1 MFKRQFV
8 MGGTVMLAVL
18 MAVGAAA
25 QEKDFPTKPLRIL
38 VPFTAGSGS
47 DTTARFFGDRLA
59 KQLGQ
64 TAVVENKPGASG
76 IISVQAL
83 LAQPADGHTILLASN
98 SPISVNPVSI
108 KNLPYN
114 PMTDL
119 TPLAGLSRNMNVWVV
134 SANSK
139 LNSLKDVVEYSKHNP
154 NKPLSLANYS
164 AGYRLSGEWFS
175 NMAGIKFNHIT
186 YKGGAQ
192 IFTDLMG
199 DQLDVGIADLGGAAA
214 LLKGGKLKA
223 IAVSGEKRHPDFPA
237 VPTFIDSGFPDFV
250 NYSWTSFYVKAG
262 TPETIKKKLTETLV
276 KIRDAREGAEYNRA
290 SGADSMPYFG
300 ESMQKFQQDELER
313 FTRIAKMAGIQPE

>member
-1 MFKRQFV
+1 
-8 MGGTVMLAVL
+8 MLSKQWQIGAGVVL
-18 MAVGAAA
+18 ALLQVSSAWA
-25 QEKDFPTKPLRIL
+25 QDKEFPTKPLRIL

-134 SANSK
+134 SGNSK
-139 LNSLKDVVEYSKHNP
+139 LNSLKDVVEYAKNNP

-175 NMAGIKFNHIT
+175 HMAGIKFNHIT

-214 LLKGGKLKA
+214 LIKAGKLKA
-223 IAVSGEKRHPDFPA
+223 IAVSGEKRHPDFPL
-237 VPTFIDSGFPDFV
+237 VPTFVDSGFAEFV

-262 TPETIKKKLTETLV
+262 TPEAIKKKLTDTLV
-276 KIRDAREGAEYNRA
+276 KLRDAREGMDYNRA

-313 FTRIAKMAGIQPE
+313 FTRIAKIAGIQPE

>member
-1 MFKRQFV
+1 MRNTPL
-8 MGGTVMLAVL
+8 MSIAASLLAL
-18 MAVGAAA
+18 CTTGSALA
-25 QEKDFPTKPLRIL
+25 QDFPTKPLRIL

-134 SANSK
+134 SGNSK
-139 LNSLKDVVEYSKHNP
+139 LNHLKDVVEYAKHNP

-199 DQLDVGIADLGGAAA
+199 DQLDVGIADLGGAASLIKA
-214 LLKGGKLKA
+214 GKLKA
-223 IAVSGEKRHPDFPA
+223 IAVSGEKRHPDFPS
-237 VPTFIDSGFPDFV
+237 VPTFIESGFPDFV

-262 TPETIKKKLTETLV
+262 TPEAIKKKLTETLV
-276 KIRDAREGAEYNRA
+276 KVRDAREGADYNRA

-313 FTRIAKMAGIQPE
+313 FARIAKLAGIQPE

>member
-1 MFKRQFV
+1 MFKRHFV
-8 MGGTVMLAVL
+8 TGGTVMLAVL
-18 MAVGAAA
+18 MATTAFA

-114 PMTDL
+114 PMSDL

-223 IAVSGEKRHPDFPA
+223 IAVSGEKRHPDFPT

-262 TPETIKKKLTETLV
+262 TPEAIKKKLTETLV
-276 KIRDAREGAEYNRA
+276 KIRDAREGTEYNRA

>member
-1 MFKRQFV
+1 MLKRNLLI
-8 MGGTVMLAVL
+8 TATL
-18 MAVGAAA
+18 MALSMSASVFA
-25 QEKDFPTKPLRIL
+25 QDKEFPSKPFRIF

-47 DTTARFFGDRLA
+47 DTSARFFGDRLA
-59 KQLGQ
+59 KQFGQ
-64 TAVVENKPGASG
+64 TALVENKPGASG

-83 LAQPADGHTILLASN
+83 LALPADGHTILLASN

-134 SANSK
+134 NGNSK
-139 LNSLKDVVEYSKHNP
+139 FNSLKDVVEFSKKNP

-164 AGYRLSGEWFS
+164 AGYRLAGEWFS
-175 NMAGIKFNHIT
+175 NMANVKFNPIT

-199 DQLDVGIADLGGAAA
+199 DQLDVGIADLGGAAS
-214 LLKGGKLKA
+214 LIKSGKLKA
-223 IAVSGEKRHPDFPA
+223 IAVSGEKRHPDFPN
-237 VPTFIDSGFPDFV
+237 VPTFIDSGFPEYV

-262 TPETIKKKLTETLV
+262 TPEAVKKKLIDALV
-276 KIRDAREGAEYNRA
+276 KIRDSKEGADFNQT
-290 SGADSMPYFG
+290 SGADSMPFFG
-300 ESMQKFQQDELER
+300 ESMLKFQQDELER
-313 FTRIAKMAGIQPE
+313 FTRIAKLAGMQPE

>member
-1 MFKRQFV
+1 MFKRHFV
-8 MGGTVMLAVL
+8 TGGTVMLAVL
-18 MAVGAAA
+18 MAASASA

-223 IAVSGEKRHPDFPA
+223 IAVSGEKRHPDFPT

-262 TPETIKKKLTETLV
+262 TPEAIKKKLTETLV
-276 KIRDAREGAEYNRA
+276 KIRDAREGTEYNRA

>member
-1 MFKRQFV
+1 
-8 MGGTVMLAVL
+8 
-18 MAVGAAA
+18 
-25 QEKDFPTKPLRIL
+25 
-38 VPFTAGSGS
+38 
-47 DTTARFFGDRLA
+47 
-59 KQLGQ
+59 
-64 TAVVENKPGASG
+64 
-76 IISVQAL
+76 
-83 LAQPADGHTILLASN
+83 
-98 SPISVNPVSI
+98 
-108 KNLPYN
+108 
-114 PMTDL
+114 
-119 TPLAGLSRNMNVWVV
+119 MNVWVV

-139 LNSLKDVVEYSKHNP
+139 LNSLKDVVEYSKQNP

-223 IAVSGEKRHPDFPA
+223 LAVSGEKRHPDFPN
-237 VPTFIDSGFPDFV
+237 VPNFIDSGFPDFV

-262 TPETIKKKLTETLV
+262 TPEAIKKKLTETLV
-276 KIRDAREGAEYNRA
+276 RIRDAREGAEYNRA

>member
-1 MFKRQFV
+1 MRKTSLLSTAA
-8 MGGTVMLAVL
+8 GLLAL
-18 MAVGAAA
+18 CAAGAALA
-25 QEKDFPTKPLRIL
+25 QDFPTKPLRIL

-134 SANSK
+134 SGNSK
-139 LNSLKDVVEYSKHNP
+139 LNHLKDVVEYSKHNP

-214 LLKGGKLKA
+214 LIKGGKLKA
-223 IAVSGEKRHPDFPA
+223 LAVSGEKRHPDFPN
-237 VPTFIDSGFPDFV
+237 VPTFIESGFPDFV

-262 TPETIKKKLTETLV
+262 TPEAIKKKLTETLV
-276 KIRDAREGAEYNRA
+276 KIRDAREGADYNRA

-313 FTRIAKMAGIQPE
+313 FARIAKLAGIQPE

>member
-1 MFKRQFV
+1 MHKRHFV
-8 MGGTVMLAVL
+8 SGVAGALAL
-18 MAVGAAA
+18 LLAGASLA
-25 QEKDFPTKPLRIL
+25 QEFPTKPLRIL

-223 IAVSGEKRHPDFPA
+223 IAVSGEKRHPDFPN

-262 TPETIKKKLTETLV
+262 TPEAIKKKLTETLV
-276 KIRDAREGAEYNRA
+276 KIRDAREGTEYNRA

-313 FTRIAKMAGIQPE
+313 FTRIAKLAGIQPE

>member
-1 MFKRQFV
+1 MLKRYF
-8 MGGTVMLAVL
+8 GSGCAVL
-18 MAVGAAA
+18 IAMAFSVCSLA
-25 QEKDFPTKPLRIL
+25 QDKEFPSRPLRIF

-83 LAQPADGHTILLASN
+83 LALPADGHTILLASN

-119 TPLAGLSRNMNVWVV
+119 APLAGLSRNMNVWVV
-134 SANSK
+134 SGNSK
-139 LNSLKDVVEYSKHNP
+139 LNSLKDVVEYAKNNP

-175 NMAGIKFNHIT
+175 SMAGIKFNHIT

-199 DQLDVGIADLGGAAA
+199 DQLDVGIADLGGAASLIKA
-214 LLKGGKLKA
+214 GKLKA
-223 IAVSGEKRHPDFPA
+223 IAVSGDKRHPDFPT

-262 TPETIKKKLTETLV
+262 TPEAIKKKLTEALV
-276 KIRDAREGAEYNRA
+276 KIRDAREGTDYNRA

>member
-1 MFKRQFV
+1 MFKRHFV
-8 MGGTVMLAVL
+8 TGGTVMLAVL
-18 MAVGAAA
+18 MATTAFA

-223 IAVSGEKRHPDFPA
+223 IAVSGEKRHPDFPT

-262 TPETIKKKLTETLV
+262 TPEAIKKKLTETLV
-276 KIRDAREGAEYNRA
+276 KIRDAREGSEYNRA

>member
-1 MFKRQFV
+1 MFKRHFV
-8 MGGTVMLAVL
+8 TGGTVMLAVL
-18 MAVGAAA
+18 MATTAFA

-76 IISVQAL
+76 NISVQAL

-223 IAVSGEKRHPDFPA
+223 IAVSGEKRHPDFPT

-262 TPETIKKKLTETLV
+262 TPEAIKKKLTETLV
-276 KIRDAREGAEYNRA
+276 KIRDAREGTEYNRA

>member
-1 MFKRQFV
+1 MTTRRLF
-8 MGGTVMLAVL
+8 TLASFL
-18 MAVGAAA
+18 ALTLSFGASA
-25 QEKDFPTKPLRIL
+25 QDKEFPSKPFRIF

-47 DTTARFFGDRLA
+47 DTSARFFGERLA
-59 KQLGQ
+59 KQFGQ
-64 TAVVENKPGASG
+64 TALVENKPGASG

-83 LAQPADGHTILLASN
+83 LALPADGHTILLASN

-134 SANSK
+134 NGNSK
-139 LNSLKDVVEYSKHNP
+139 INSLKDVVEYSKKNP

-164 AGYRLSGEWFS
+164 AGYRLAGEWFS
-175 NMAGIKFNHIT
+175 NMASIKFNHIT

-199 DQLDVGIADLGGAAA
+199 DQLDVGIADLGGAAP
-214 LLKGGKLKA
+214 LIKSGKLKA
-223 IAVSGEKRHPDFPA
+223 IAVSGEKRHPDFPN
-237 VPTFIDSGFPDFV
+237 VPTFIDSGFPEYV

-262 TPETIKKKLTETLV
+262 TPEAIKKKLIEALV
-276 KIRDAREGAEYNRA
+276 KIRDSKEGADFNHA
-290 SGADSMPYFG
+290 SGADSMPFFG
-300 ESMQKFQQDELER
+300 DSMQKFQQDELER
-313 FTRIAKMAGIQPE
+313 FTRIAKLAGIQPE

>member
-1 MFKRQFV
+1 MFKRHFV
-8 MGGTVMLAVL
+8 TGGTVMLAVL
-18 MAVGAAA
+18 MATTAFA

-223 IAVSGEKRHPDFPA
+223 IAVSGEKRHPDFPT

-262 TPETIKKKLTETLV
+262 TPEAIKKKLTETLV
-276 KIRDAREGAEYNRA
+276 KIRDAREGTEYNRA

>member
-1 MFKRQFV
+1 MRNTPL
-8 MGGTVMLAVL
+8 MSIAASLLAL
-18 MAVGAAA
+18 CTTGSALA
-25 QEKDFPTKPLRIL
+25 QDFPTKPLRIL

-134 SANSK
+134 SGNSK
-139 LNSLKDVVEYSKHNP
+139 LNHLKDVVEYSKLNP

-175 NMAGIKFNHIT
+175 SMAGIKFNHIT

-214 LLKGGKLKA
+214 LIKTGKLKA
-223 IAVSGEKRHPDFPA
+223 IAVSGEKRHPDFPS
-237 VPTFIDSGFPDFV
+237 VPTFIESGFPDFV

-262 TPETIKKKLTETLV
+262 TPEAIKKKLTETLV
-276 KIRDAREGAEYNRA
+276 KVRDAREGADYNRA

-313 FTRIAKMAGIQPE
+313 FARIAKLAGIQPE

>member
-18 MAVGAAA
+18 MATTAFA

-114 PMTDL
+114 PMSDL

-223 IAVSGEKRHPDFPA
+223 IAVSGEKRHPDFPT

-262 TPETIKKKLTETLV
+262 TPEAIKKKLTETLV
-276 KIRDAREGAEYNRA
+276 KIRDAREGTEYNRA

>member
-1 MFKRQFV
+1 MFKRHFV
-8 MGGTVMLAVL
+8 TGGTVMLAVL
-18 MAVGAAA
+18 MATTAFA

-223 IAVSGEKRHPDFPA
+223 IAVSGEKRHLDFPT

-262 TPETIKKKLTETLV
+262 TPEAIKKKLTETLV
-276 KIRDAREGAEYNRA
+276 KIRDAREGTEYNRA

>member
-1 MFKRQFV
+1 MFKRHFV
-8 MGGTVMLAVL
+8 TGGTVMLAVL
-18 MAVGAAA
+18 MATTAFA

-262 TPETIKKKLTETLV
+262 TPEAIKKKLTETLV

>member
-1 MFKRQFV
+1 MFKRHFV
-8 MGGTVMLAVL
+8 TGGTVMLAVL
-18 MAVGAAA
+18 MATTAFA

-139 LNSLKDVVEYSKHNP
+139 LNSLKDLVEYSKHNP

-223 IAVSGEKRHPDFPA
+223 IAVSGEKRHPDFPT

-262 TPETIKKKLTETLV
+262 TPEAIKKKLTETLV
-276 KIRDAREGAEYNRA
+276 KVRDAPEGVEYNRA
-290 SGADSMPYFG
+290 SGQESMPYFG
-300 ESMQKFQQDELER
+300 VSMQKFQQEELER